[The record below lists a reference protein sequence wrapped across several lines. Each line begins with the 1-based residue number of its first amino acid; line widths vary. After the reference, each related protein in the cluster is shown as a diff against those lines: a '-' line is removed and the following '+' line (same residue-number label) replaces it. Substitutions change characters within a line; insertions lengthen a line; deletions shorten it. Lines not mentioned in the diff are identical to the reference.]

1 MSNTRVPKSRIV
13 EAACRTEF
21 LSFFQWCFHLLHPGS
36 TLNMNWHHWRMAW
49 YLELV
54 LQGLIRRLIIT
65 APPRTLKSLMA
76 SVALPA
82 YVLGRNPG
90 ERIIGISHS
99 SDLQISFSNDFRR
112 IVESAVYHTLFPRV
126 ELSKNTE
133 SEVHTSWGG
142 YRYARS
148 AEGSLTGIGGGILIL
163 DDFQKPQDMISD
175 ARRISTNA
183 GYYNTVASRI
193 DNQNTAAIVVVGQ
206 RLHPED
212 LIGTLLRSEEGWTL
226 LTFPA
231 IAEREEDIQIWP
243 NRWHLRRVGD
253 LLHPEQQNRKHLE
266 ALRTQD
272 LETFAAQHQQS
283 PIPPG
288 GFLIRRD
295 QIQYC
300 DELPNI
306 TPSSVYIQSW
316 DPALKPGE
324 MNSRSACLD
333 ILVQDNCYFIVGA
346 LAAQWDYHELERQ
359 ALSRAKERKPN
370 AILVEDVGFGT
381 ALIPALKREAL
392 PVIAVKPEGDKQT
405 RLLREI
411 AKFKNG
417 QVFLWKAAPG
427 RGDLEIELFSFP
439 GGRRDDF
446 VDALSQA
453 LSYKHVPPNL
463 WSDEALENYNNF
475 VFQLALARRFG

>member
-1 MSNTRVPKSRIV
+1 M
-13 EAACRTEF
+13 
-21 LSFFQWCFHLLHPGS
+21 
-36 TLNMNWHHWRMAW
+36 
-49 YLELV
+49 
-54 LQGLIRRLIIT
+54 
-65 APPRTLKSLMA
+65 
-76 SVALPA
+76 
-82 YVLGRNPG
+82 
-90 ERIIGISHS
+90 
-99 SDLQISFSNDFRR
+99 
-112 IVESAVYHTLFPRV
+112 
-126 ELSKNTE
+126 
-133 SEVHTSWGG
+133 
-142 YRYARS
+142 
-148 AEGSLTGIGGGILIL
+148 
-163 DDFQKPQDMISD
+163 
-175 ARRISTNA
+175 
-183 GYYNTVASRI
+183 
-193 DNQNTAAIVVVGQ
+193 
-206 RLHPED
+206 
-212 LIGTLLRSEEGWTL
+212 
-226 LTFPA
+226 
-231 IAEREEDIQIWP
+231 
-243 NRWHLRRVGD
+243 
-253 LLHPEQQNRKHLE
+253 
-266 ALRTQD
+266 
-272 LETFAAQHQQS
+272 
-283 PIPPG
+283 
-288 GFLIRRD
+288 
-295 QIQYC
+295 
-300 DELPNI
+300 
-306 TPSSVYIQSW
+306 YIQSW